1 MIRIEFS
8 DEDIKQLRHERLHH
22 PHPRVR
28 QRMET
33 LYLKSQGLLHKTICE
48 QVDITKPTLTHYL
61 RLYQAGG
68 LAALRELKF
77 HRTQSALAPFEGVIT
92 ACFQERPPATLPE
105 AARRITAMTGIE
117 RSPAQ
122 VGKVLKSFGLK
133 RRKAGQV
140 PGPALT
146 EARLTAQE
154 TFRDGP
160 LAERLADAK
169 AGKRHVFFGRRP
181 LRLRG
186 VPRHDV
192 VPLSRPAADP
202 SRPPARQC
210 LGRVERPHP

>member
-8 DEDIKQLRHERLHH
+8 PDAIKTLCHERLHH
-22 PHPRVR
+22 PHCRVR

-33 LYLKSQGLLHKTICE
+33 LYLKSQGVPHKTICE
-48 QVDITKPTLTHYL
+48 QVQITKPTLTRYL
-61 RLYQAGG
+61 RLYQTGG
-68 LAALRELKF
+68 IAALRELTF
-77 HRTQSALAPFEGVIT
+77 HRTQSALAPYEGVIT
-92 ACFQERPPATLPE
+92 ASFQERPPATLPE
-105 AARRITAMTGIE
+105 AARRIATMTGIE

-160 LAERLADAK
+160 LAERLADAQ
-169 AGKRHVFFGRRP
+169 AGKRQVFFWTPRTSSTGR
-181 LRLRG
+181 
-186 VPRHDV
+186 
-192 VPLSRPAADP
+192 SSA
-202 SRPPARQC
+202 
-210 LGRVERPHP
+210 